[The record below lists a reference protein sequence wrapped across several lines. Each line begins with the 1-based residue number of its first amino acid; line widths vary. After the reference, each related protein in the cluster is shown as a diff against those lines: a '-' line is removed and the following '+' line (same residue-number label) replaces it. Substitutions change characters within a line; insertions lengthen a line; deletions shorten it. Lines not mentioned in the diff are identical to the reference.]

1 MSAPP
6 VSIHPGLI
14 QEVRSLCTDKG
25 WRKNLPPNPRGYE
38 GPFSQY
44 IFGAYCALAHS
55 EITEMLEAY
64 RDKVWSDTCI
74 PDSAGTHNPHCSSK
88 PHSPGKP
95 LGVGPEAADAI
106 IRIVD
111 MADIWDIQINDE
123 ISRVI
128 EYGWTRPYQHGGRT
142 L

>member
-14 QEVRSLCTDKG
+14 QEVSSLCTDKG
-25 WRKNLPPNPRGYE
+25 WRANLPPNPRSNQEPYSE
-38 GPFSQY
+38 YVFA
-44 IFGAYCALAHS
+44 AYCGLAHS

-64 RDKVWSDTCI
+64 RDKCWSATCI
-74 PDSAGTHNPHCSSK
+74 PDAAGTHHPRCSGK
-88 PHSPGKP
+88 PHGPGKP
-95 LGVGPEAADAI
+95 IGVGPEMADTL

-111 MADIWDIQINDE
+111 MVDIWDVNINDE
-123 ISRVI
+123 LSRVI
-128 EYGWTRPYQHGGRT
+128 DYGWKRPYKHGGRT